1 MEAKINFKNC
11 YEDGI
16 HSSDMAKLGN
26 SALQAMQKT
35 IQFNGG
41 VGTITGYFD
50 AELSILSV
58 SDLLLHNLG
67 YSYAS
72 LMQQTGGSLK
82 RLFYG
87 ENVSFLENERF
98 RQIHGE
104 GEGQVLTADGS
115 PVCVRLYKENT
126 ADTDGTPLWVMSVHM
141 DWDFENLALVNQSIG
156 SALWYFDCDENGEII
171 SVNWSHAYRRLLG
184 YHDALDFPNQ
194 LDAWAKLLHPEDK
207 DRVLAL
213 LRKAI
218 ADKSNQ
224 TKYTIE
230 YRLKMRDGQ
239 YRWFRTSAEIVR
251 RLNGSAHRIAGIIS
265 NIDAEK
271 RNLMQAQ
278 RAAAFHRAFTNANL
292 CEYYVNLDKNTFDTF
307 KVEPSLLTA
316 FEQSE
321 TWDEL
326 VQFFVDNYVIEPDK
340 KAVTEFYNRAYIAE
354 KLKGLESELFQ
365 ECRIVLNGEEH
376 HRGKS
381 RDGKT
386 HADGIRQRRQR
397 AADSKYG
404 AAGGS
409 FLGMRFEKRQLYPLQ
424 HQ

>member
-1 MEAKINFKNC
+1 METKKNFKNC

-87 ENVSFLENERF
+87 ENVTFLENERF

-104 GEGQVLTADGS
+104 GEGQILTADGS
-115 PVCVRLYKENT
+115 PVCVRLYKENS
-126 ADTDGTPLWVMSVHM
+126 ADADGTPLWVISVHM

-171 SVNWSHAYRRLLG
+171 GINWSHSFRRLLG
-184 YHDALDFPNQ
+184 YHDVLDFPNQ
-194 LDAWAKLLHPEDK
+194 LDSWVNLLHPEDK

-213 LRKAI
+213 LQKAI
-218 ADKSNQ
+218 ADKTNQ

-239 YRWFRTSAEIVR
+239 
-251 RLNGSAHRIAGIIS
+251 
-265 NIDAEK
+265 
-271 RNLMQAQ
+271 
-278 RAAAFHRAFTNANL
+278 
-292 CEYYVNLDKNTFDTF
+292 
-307 KVEPSLLTA
+307 
-316 FEQSE
+316 
-321 TWDEL
+321 
-326 VQFFVDNYVIEPDK
+326 
-340 KAVTEFYNRAYIAE
+340 
-354 KLKGLESELFQ
+354 
-365 ECRIVLNGEEH
+365 
-376 HRGKS
+376 
-381 RDGKT
+381 
-386 HADGIRQRRQR
+386 
-397 AADSKYG
+397 
-404 AAGGS
+404 
-409 FLGMRFEKRQLYPLQ
+409 
-424 HQ
+424 